1 VSAAASNLPG
11 WPVELGGNW
20 TVDGGTSASTPL
32 VATAMAIISAQ
43 QQRRHRPP
51 IGPASGLFYYLA
63 KRAPKTMWDVV
74 SGANGYLR
82 KVPARHAKRGY
93 DLASG
98 LGVPQ
103 FALVAAALPPAA
115 R

>member
-1 VSAAASNLPG
+1 MASNFPG

-20 TVDGGTSASTPL
+20 TVDAGTSASAPL

-63 KRAPKTMWDVV
+63 KHAPRTMWDVV

-103 FALVAAALPPAA
+103 FALVTAALPAPA